1 MQLSPPTRTKRPS
14 VPLQL
19 SSVSHTYDVAPKMVN
34 TSNSNKKSHKKSGRR
49 GGTRVRLVRL
59 CKELGVAASKG
70 ELDLARK
77 LVEYLREQLGPVYE
91 EYLARFSIR
100 SKVGVPNPTGPLS
113 TSVTEISRNSGSL
126 PSLNADSSDSDDS
139 NEWIEVPE
147 LPTEEVQEIH
157 DYISNSR

>member
-1 MQLSPPTRTKRPS
+1 
-14 VPLQL
+14 
-19 SSVSHTYDVAPKMVN
+19 MVN
-34 TSNSNKKSHKKSGRR
+34 TSNNNKKSHKKRGRR

-77 LVEYLREQLGPVYE
+77 LVEDLREQLRPVSPGSQRPQGASSLNTSDDE

-100 SKVGVPNPTGPLS
+100 SKVVVPHPTGPPS

-147 LPTEEVQEIH
+147 LPTEEVVQDID
-157 DYISNSR
+157 DYIANSR